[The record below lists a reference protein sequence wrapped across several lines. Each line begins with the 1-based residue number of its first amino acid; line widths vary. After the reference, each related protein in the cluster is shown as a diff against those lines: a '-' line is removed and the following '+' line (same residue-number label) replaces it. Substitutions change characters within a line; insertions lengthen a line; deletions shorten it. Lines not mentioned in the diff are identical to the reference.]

1 MAEWQHSANHTN
13 CGIEIGCY
21 PQKSEPKN
29 TCLVVLECQLVQ
41 AFLDDMVSVEVL
53 DENHHMEAECDN
65 DRVDLH
71 IVTSI
76 SLKAAC

>member
-1 MAEWQHSANHTN
+1 MN

-21 PQKSEPKN
+21 PRKSEPKN
-29 TCLVVLECQLVQ
+29 TCLVVLGCQLVQ

-53 DENHHMEAECDN
+53 DENHHMEAERDD
-65 DRVDLH
+65 DRVDLR

-76 SLKAAC
+76 SLKAAR